1 MTCQTLPNIVQAS
14 SYMKPE
20 FRTRKQLKKLHDHL
34 DKQPSKKPVW
44 VSVCHPRSS
53 LDFYYQ
59 DLPCTED
66 ITRSSNFIP
75 SPAIMRSEGFP
86 LLQFPSSAA
95 SSCFTLQLRRQ
106 MTPYISPSLISNR
119 DSWTLGQQQKQTPN
133 DRQAT
138 SELFSTSTQGL
149 EAATPASW
157 TTLALRQKTLQE
169 EFTRCGILSGR
180 WIWIGRMTSRNFIGH
195 S

>member
-14 SYMKPE
+14 SYMKPK
-20 FRTRKQLKKLHDHL
+20 FRTRKPLKYLHDHL

-66 ITRSSNFIP
+66 ITGSPNFIP
-75 SPAIMRSEGFP
+75 SPAIMRSEGVSVSAISIVRSFELLYPTTSQANDTLHFP
-86 LLQFPSSAA
+86 FPYFIPWQLNFGTNAKWSA
-95 SSCFTLQLRRQ
+95 SYQRTLFNFHTRFGGCNTSQL
-106 MTPYISPSLISNR
+106 
-119 DSWTLGQQQKQTPN
+119 
-133 DRQAT
+133 
-138 SELFSTSTQGL
+138 
-149 EAATPASW
+149 PAEQHLHCDVVYS
-157 TTLALRQKTLQE
+157 RVGE
-169 EFTRCGILSGR
+169 Y